1 MFQDGVKKTI
11 LSASRAQ
18 VTSLNPTKNTTVQ
31 YRPERPTSWTAVYS
45 RSNPCW
51 PQTYHSAHAASSMR
65 KIAGKSTGFLR
76 FPFSNFRYS
85 LTLFSKFFASFP
97 HGTCALS
104 VFHSYLALDGIYHPL
119 RAAIPNNST
128 RQQMAHYSRWTGV
141 SPSLLPSS
149 KGLDPLNNAIVYRS
163 QFGTST
169 DSQHEL
175 LSVQSPLLRES

>member
-1 MFQDGVKKTI
+1 M
-11 LSASRAQ
+11 L
-18 VTSLNPTKNTTVQ
+18 TV
-31 YRPERPTSWTAVYS
+31 V
-45 RSNPCW
+45 C
-51 PQTYHSAHAASSMR
+51 HSAPATSNR
-65 KIAGKSTGFLR
+65 GKMTRLCTGFHR
-76 FPFSNFRYS
+76 FLFSNFRYF

-149 KGLDPLNNAIVYRS
+149 KGLDPLSYAIVYRS
-163 QFGTST
+163 QFSTST

-175 LSVQSPLLRES
+175 LSLQSPLLRES